1 MRDPATV
8 ARRILSRCGALL
20 LATAAFSAAAP
31 AVALAAWQQTAT
43 TYTSIAFNQGITF
56 DQAHGRFF
64 FDGVVS
70 ASNSGLYRTS
80 STLALQAARFSVI
93 PPTVE
98 GYNHTGDLS
107 FLAPSRNTG
116 PGSTATGPSGALLLA
131 LECYYPSRG
140 GNTCGTGAIAVA
152 DPASLR
158 FRYYVNLDSAQIQRA
173 MWDEVSPDGQWIWTS
188 SGTHLLAYR
197 TADVNPATAAAQ
209 RAGTLGGIVG
219 TDLGPVLPSG
229 NVTGGAFYT
238 DPTSGVPRLLLSL
251 NLGSSLQVIS
261 YPIGVAADGSPVLL
275 TPTPT
280 TEITLAKSF
289 NDNEPEGLA
298 VTGAFNASYPLGA
311 VLHWQMLP
319 AIPFYS
325 SILNF
330 TPN

>member
-1 MRDPATV
+1 MRTPATA
-8 ARRILSRCGALL
+8 ARRILIRCGALV
-20 LATAAFSAAAP
+20 LAVAALAGFSPAAA
-31 AVALAAWQQTAT
+31 VAGWQQTGT
-43 TYTSIAFNQGITF
+43 TYTSLAFNQGITF
-56 DQAHGRFF
+56 DQARGRFF

-70 ASNSGLYRTS
+70 AVNSGLYRTS
-80 STLALQAARFSVI
+80 STLALQAVRFSVI
-93 PPTVE
+93 PPTAE

-107 FLAPSRNTG
+107 FLPPSGRAG
-116 PGSTATGPSGALLLA
+116 PGSTTAGPSGALLLA

-140 GNTCGTGAIAVA
+140 GNTCRTGAIAVA
-152 DPASLR
+152 DPTSLR
-158 FRYYVNLDSAQIQRA
+158 FRYYVNLDSTQIQKA
-173 MWDEVSPDGQWIWTS
+173 MWDEVSPDGRWIWTS
-188 SGTHLLAYR
+188 SGPDLLAYR
-197 TADVNPATAAAQ
+197 TADVNPVTAAGQ

-219 TDLGPVLPSG
+219 EDLGPVLPSA

-238 DPTSGVPRLLLSL
+238 DPASGVPRLLLSL
-251 NLGSSLQVIS
+251 NLGASFEVIS
-261 YPIGVAADGSPVLL
+261 YPIGSAADGSPVLL

-298 VTGAFNASYPLGA
+298 VTAPLNATNPLGG